1 MSHNLEKVIEH
12 NVAQE
17 RKSFKEFVE
26 KIFLKKITQTSLQI
40 KRLMIL

>member
-17 RKSFKEFVE
+17 RESFKEFVE
-26 KIFLKKITQTSLQI
+26 KFFKKITQTSLQI